1 MSKSVLWRVFLLIII
16 IMIMIRTILITIIIT
31 TIIKPIKPTTA
42 SLWSRYI
49 MSLIIKTLSFQ
60 NYALGKLCFQILI
73 MSTRQKILQTISSF
87 HFLAKCRLF
96 LICPVVNMKLLFV
109 ITEESQGFFP
119 TKVSVKTEWSFLSWS
134 ASLWRS
140 VSHLKCELSSF
151 WRKIFPKI
159 WTCIIQSKAIAL
171 AKTSE

>member
-1 MSKSVLWRVFLLIII
+1 
-16 IMIMIRTILITIIIT
+16 MIMIRTILITIIIT

-60 NYALGKLCFQILI
+60 NYALGKLWFQILI
-73 MSTRQKILQTISSF
+73 MSTRQKVLQTISSCLHLF
-87 HFLAKCRLF
+87 AKCRLF
-96 LICPVVNMKLLFV
+96 LTCPVVNMKLLFV

-159 WTCIIQSKAIAL
+159 WTCIIQSKAIAQ
-171 AKTSE
+171 AKTGE